1 MNPHDQPQQQPQP
14 RTDFTPGEA
23 RAGIAWISVGALVAL
38 LVEVGSLDKLWGIP
52 AIIAAA
58 VLGGV
63 GTKTGRLW
71 TSKSIIALVPT
82 FTWLAG
88 LALLYVGPDVTRELL
103 RTHYIPALLLL
114 AVGVAGGVWPLLRGK

>member
-1 MNPHDQPQQQPQP
+1 MTPQP

-23 RAGIAWISVGALVAL
+23 RAGITWLSVGALVTL

-52 AIIAAA
+52 AIVAAW

-71 TSKSIIALVPT
+71 TSKSTIALVPT
-82 FTWLAG
+82 WTWLVG
-88 LALLYVGPDVTRELL
+88 LALLYMGPDVTRELL
-103 RTHYIPALLLL
+103 RTHHLPALLLL
-114 AVGVAGGVWPLLRGK
+114 AAGTAGGIWPLLRDK